1 MPKTLIEPFR
11 IKSIEPIRMTSRAER
26 ERLLDAA
33 KLNVF
38 KLRAEDVLIDWLT
51 DSGTGAM
58 SSRQW
63 GAIMEGDESYAG
75 ARSFFRLEA
84 VVRDITGMKHFV
96 PTHQGRAAER
106 VLFTVACKAGQRV
119 PNNCHFDTTRANL
132 EVLGVEALDLVIAEG
147 LQPSLVHPFKG
158 NIDLARA
165 KALLQGDGERVPFG
179 MITVTNN
186 TGGGQPVSMANIR
199 AYAALLKQH
208 RKPLIMDV
216 CRFSENAM
224 FIKMREPGYENTPIK
239 AIVQEMF
246 SYADGATMSAKK
258 DGMVNIGGF
267 IVLRS
272 DEWMDAVRNLEILTE
287 GFPTYGGLA
296 GRDLE
301 AMAVG
306 LQEGMDEDYL
316 RYRLRTAEYLGERL
330 DAAGIGFVRP
340 TGGHAVYIDARTVLP
355 EMPVAHYPGWA
366 LCNALYLEGG
376 IRGVEI
382 GSVMFGKRLDDGSE
396 TFHGMELVRL
406 AFPRRMYTQ
415 SHFDYAAEV
424 IAEAKLNAS
433 NIRGVRIVKQPKYL
447 RHFTCEC
454 AWV

>member
-11 IKSIEPIRMTSRAER
+11 IKSVEPIRMTTAAER
-26 ERLLDAA
+26 ARLLEEAR
-33 KLNVF
+33 LNVF

-58 SSRQW
+58 SARQW

-75 ARSFFRLEA
+75 ARSFFRLEK
-84 VVRDITGMKHFV
+84 VIQDITGMQYFV
-96 PTHQGRAAER
+96 PTHQGRAAEK
-106 VLFTVACKAGQRV
+106 VLFTAVCKQGDLV
-119 PNNCHFDTTRANL
+119 PNNCHFDTTRGNL
-132 EVLGVEALDLVIAEG
+132 EYLGVEALDLVEAVG
-147 LQPSLVHPFKG
+147 LQPATIAPFKG

-165 KALLQGDGERVPFG
+165 EEVLKKEGQRIPIG
-179 MITVTNN
+179 MLTVTNN

-199 AYAALLKQH
+199 AYAQLLKKYG
-208 RKPLIMDV
+208 KPFIMDV
-216 CRFSENAM
+216 CRFAENAM
-224 FIKMREPGYENTPIK
+224 FIKMREPGYENTSIK
-239 AIVQEMF
+239 AIAQEMF

-272 DEWMDAVRNLEILTE
+272 DEWLDEVRSDLIMME
-287 GFPTYGGLA
+287 GFPTYGGMA

-301 AMAVG
+301 ALAVG
-306 LQEGMDEDYL
+306 LEEGLDEDYL
-316 RYRLRTAEYLGERL
+316 RYRLRTAEYLGEKL
-330 DAAGIGFVRP
+330 DAAGVGFVRP
-340 TGGHAVYIDARTVLP
+340 TGGHAVYIDAKSVLP
-355 EMPVAHYPGWA
+355 NMSVEHYPAWA

-382 GSVMFGKRLDDGSE
+382 GSVMFGKRLQDGSE
-396 TFHGMELVRL
+396 TYHSMELVRL

-424 IAEAKLNAS
+424 IAEVKQKAAS
-433 NIRGVRIVKQPKYL
+433 IRGVKITKQPKFL